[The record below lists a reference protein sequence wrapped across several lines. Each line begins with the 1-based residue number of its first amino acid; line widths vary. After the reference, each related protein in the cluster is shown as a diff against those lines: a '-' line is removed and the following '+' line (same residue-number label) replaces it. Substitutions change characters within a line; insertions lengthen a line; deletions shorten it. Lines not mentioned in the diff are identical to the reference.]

1 MIFDLSDPTKV
12 VSTRLHATLT
22 CAITQ
27 LSSAT
32 NDYIIECQFND
43 NSGRYNN
50 SYTVP
55 EITTAVDVAV
65 GQNHIYAVLDDGSG
79 RCYGDNS
86 YDQALSSIT
95 VSTLQSKAISTYA
108 WDDYT
113 CASLEKGGYTC
124 WVNGSIW

>member
-1 MIFDLSDPTKV
+1 MYVTF
-12 VSTRLHATLT
+12 T

-27 LSSAT
+27 LINAT
-32 NDYIIECQFND
+32 NDNITECWGTY

-50 SYTVP
+50 PYTDP
-55 EITTAVDVAV
+55 RITTSVDVAV
-65 GQNHIYAVLDDGSG
+65 GQSHACAVLDDGSG
-79 RCYGDNS
+79 RCWGDNS
-86 YDQALSSIT
+86 YNQDPSSIA
-95 VSTLQSKAISTYA
+95 VSTLQSKAISIYA